1 MASSGDVALAFGL
14 VIAAGLCTCLGAAIA
29 FCVKVSDTRILA
41 AALGVSAGV
50 MLYVSFVEIFTT
62 KSIQGFMDAGYSD
75 KSAYRYATLLF
86 FGGMAVT
93 WALNQLAHGMLH
105 LAAACQA
112 ARRQRGGAGGCCC
125 CGGGGGGCAGL
136 WLRGGGW
143 GRRGAAAD
151 VDLGKESA
159 SAPPSRQLSALQAGA
174 GRPGSTAAVAQ
185 HLTAPAIATAEA
197 HANADTCSTGS
208 STHGPG
214 CLAPAPA
221 DAPVTVLGLTAP
233 SPADVEA
240 GGGGTRMTSGG
251 PAGTDMEREVVAVL
265 VAADDPRDHAH
276 DHTHL
281 HKRSHAL
288 PPATCICGTSP
299 GTAGAFPAN
308 DPEAGTPPGADG
320 AAPEQPHPQPHSHHQ
335 LTHLGLLSGLAVGIH
350 NFPEGLA
357 TFVGTLADPTAGVA
371 IAVAIALHNIPE
383 GIVVAMPIYFATGS
397 KWKGF
402 LWSVVCGLSEPLA
415 GLLGWL
421 ILRGQDSDPLMYGIM
436 FALVAGMMVY
446 IAAVELL
453 PTALRYDPANQ
464 VTTRGLVVGMAV
476 MAASLLLFS
485 AT

>member
-62 KSIQGFMDAGYSD
+62 KSIKGFMDAGYSD

-93 WALNQLAHGMLH
+93 WCLNQLAHGLLH
-105 LAAACQA
+105 LAAASQA
-112 ARRQRGGAGGCCC
+112 ARKRRA
-125 CGGGGGGCAGL
+125 GGGGGGGGGTCGGCCPAGL

-143 GRRGAAAD
+143 GWRGAAAG
-151 VDLGKESA
+151 VD
-159 SAPPSRQLSALQAGA
+159 
-174 GRPGSTAAVAQ
+174 AADARVGTDA
-185 HLTAPAIATAEA
+185 
-197 HANADTCSTGS
+197 CSTSS
-208 STHGPG
+208 STHGPS
-214 CLAPAPA
+214 CMAPAPS

-233 SPADVEA
+233 APADVEA
-240 GGGGTRMTSGG
+240 GSAGTGITLAG
-251 PAGTDMEREVVAVL
+251 PAGTDLEREVVAVL
-265 VAADDPRDHAH
+265 VAADDPRDHSHAH
-276 DHTHL
+276 GHTHSSHL
-281 HKRSHAL
+281 HRRSHGL
-288 PPATCICGTSP
+288 PMCVCGSSSSHGAVAAAATPPSDLTR
-299 GTAGAFPAN
+299 
-308 DPEAGTPPGADG
+308 DPEASAGSPPGGGG
-320 AAPEQPHPQPHSHHQ
+320 AASETLTSSHNQ

-421 ILRGQDSDPLMYGIM
+421 ILRGRDSDPLMYGVM

-453 PTALRYDPANQ
+453 PTALRYDPANRF
-464 VTTRGLVVGMAV
+464 TTRGLVVGMAV